1 MMVWFSGR
9 QFENNEYFEVNFF
22 FFLAFIHST
31 STPPADGAAETETE
45 VSFLNERHLSAW
57 LTKIHFNGH
66 VIH

>member
-22 FFLAFIHST
+22 FFSAFIHST

-45 VSFLNERHLSAW
+45 VSFLNERHLSA
-57 LTKIHFNGH
+57 
-66 VIH
+66 